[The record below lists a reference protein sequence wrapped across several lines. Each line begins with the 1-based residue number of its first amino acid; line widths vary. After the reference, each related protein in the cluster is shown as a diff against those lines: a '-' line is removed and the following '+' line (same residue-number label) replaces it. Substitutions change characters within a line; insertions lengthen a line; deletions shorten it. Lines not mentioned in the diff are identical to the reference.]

1 MRPGKDATILA
12 LALMVPRA
20 LEAAEKLKA
29 EHGIDCEVVDVRSLV
44 PLDTQTILG
53 SVARTHRL
61 FTVEENPRLCGW
73 GAEIVSIV
81 ADEAFYDLD
90 GPPVR
95 ITTPHIPLPA
105 ADILEDIALPTVDR
119 IVDRVR
125 RSMQV
130 VSPHERQRHAGR
142 QSARLAPRMIASLI
156 RGAETRIIGNVPC
169 TKIFSP
175 TSRPICGSAA
185 NGANPPTAA
194 ASTCSIRRPR
204 TRSPRSRA
212 RPSRTPRPRSMPR
225 ATPSRAGPRSKPRE
239 RAEILRKS
247 FELIMR
253 DAERLAKLITIENG
267 KALSDSRGEV
277 AYAAEFFRWY
287 AEEAVRNIGEVSRA
301 PASGAR
307 IVVQHKPAG
316 VAVLVTPWNF
326 PAAMATRKIG
336 PALAAGCPVVLK
348 PASDTPLTMLAL
360 MPILE
365 EAGVPAGVVNVIPS
379 RSSGKVVSAMLHD
392 PRVRVVSFTGSTEVG
407 RKLLHEAAD
416 NVVKPAMELGGN
428 APFIVFE
435 DADIDAA
442 IEGAMIAKMRN
453 MGEACTS
460 ANRFYVHEKV
470 HDEFAKKLTAKMAAL
485 KVGNGLDDG
494 VTVGPLVNADAKK
507 KVIELVDDA
516 VGKGAK
522 VLTGGKSPTGPG
534 HFYPPTVLDAVPDGA
549 KMLNEE
555 IFGPVAAIQTFKSE
569 GEVIKRANDT
579 EYGLV
584 AYLYTKDM
592 SRGMRVSE
600 QLDFGMIGLNR
611 GLVSDPAAPFGGM
624 KQSGIGREGAHEGLM
639 EFLETQ
645 YISVTW

>member
-1 MRPGKDATILA
+1 MYENLLANVPTDLWIGGKWRKASDGTRFDVIDPATENTVA
-12 LALMVPRA
+12 
-20 LEAAEKLKA
+20 
-29 EHGIDCEVVDVRSLV
+29 
-44 PLDTQTILG
+44 
-53 SVARTHRL
+53 SVAS
-61 FTVEENPRLCGW
+61 
-73 GAEIVSIV
+73 A
-81 ADEAFYDLD
+81 
-90 GPPVR
+90 
-95 ITTPHIPLPA
+95 
-105 ADILEDIALPTVDR
+105 TVDDAKAA
-119 IVDRVR
+119 VD
-125 RSMQV
+125 
-130 VSPHERQRHAGR
+130 
-142 QSARLAPRMIASLI
+142 
-156 RGAETRIIGNVPC
+156 
-169 TKIFSP
+169 
-175 TSRPICGSAA
+175 
-185 NGANPPTAA
+185 AA
-194 ASTCSIRRPR
+194 AAAQP
-204 TRSPRSRA
+204 A
-212 RPSRTPRPRSMPR
+212 W
-225 ATPSRAGPRSKPRE
+225 AAKKPRE
-239 RAEILRKS
+239 RGEILRKA

-277 AYAAEFFRWY
+277 AYAAEFFRWN
-287 AEEAVRNIGEVSRA
+287 AEEAVRNLGSTSVA

-307 IVVQHKPAG
+307 ILVQHKPAG

-336 PALAAGCPVVLK
+336 PALAAGCTVVLK

-365 EAGVPAGVVNVIPS
+365 EAGVPAGCVNVIPS

-392 PRVRVVSFTGSTEVG
+392 SRVRVVSFTGSTEVG

-453 MGEACTS
+453 MGEACTA

-470 HDEFAKKLTAKMAAL
+470 HDEFARKLTAKMGAL
-485 KVGNGLDDG
+485 KMGNGLDDG
-494 VTVGPLVNADAKK
+494 VALGPLVNKEGLD
-507 KVIELVDDA
+507 KVVELVADA

-522 VLTGGKSPTGPG
+522 ILTGGKAPG
-534 HFYPPTVLDAVPDGA
+534 GKGFFYPATVLANVPDNA

-555 IFGPVAAIQTFKSE
+555 IFGPVASLQTFKSDD
-569 GEVIKRANDT
+569 EVIKRANDT

-592 SRGMRVSE
+592 SRGLHVSE